1 MILTRKTPSFF
12 ILGTLSAPLIIA
24 IITMSYSVRSASGF
38 DGLDITS
45 QNFLK
50 SHCLRCHDESKQK
63 GKFRLDTL
71 GTDFTNPLVAQK
83 WDEVVFRI
91 NAGEMPPEKE
101 PQPSALEIG
110 NIAETLTKRIREGT
124 AARMA
129 KRGKMQ
135 QYRLSR
141 EEYAHTVYDLLGVVF
156 DVDAPG
162 AFNEDPR
169 WHGFERIGSLLSTS
183 PSHIDR
189 YLRAADKVIELA
201 SIDSEPQ
208 SKKDRKYPEE
218 EGKRYFAQLGE
229 GWDAIS
235 LKSPGHYRIKIRV
248 SGLPAF
254 TGRAPRISLWHHQHK
269 KSVMGM
275 EISNPEDEPE
285 TIVLEGL
292 FHAGAYK
299 ILNNAQTKK
308 HPNGGVIRFRTG
320 TIDAGQK
327 LASLTGGFRSDK
339 TKIVDEEG
347 RPVMPT
353 LLIDWVEVEGP
364 LTTEA
369 NRAKRQGILPKKE
382 DDPKELTECLKRF
395 AERAWRRTV
404 SDQEMQRYIKFINA
418 EKEAGVDFR
427 SAYKSALSGILVS
440 RSFFNLE
447 EGSPHENR
455 SKLNDFEL
463 ASRLSYFLWSSMP
476 DEQLFTTA
484 RAGKLHVPEILEK
497 ELKRMISDPKIDRF
511 LDSFPKQWL
520 QLHRVGMFQP
530 DPNIYPEYGPW
541 LEESMIMETTNYFAE
556 MFRNN
561 IPVRE
566 MVDSDWTMLN
576 SKLALHYGLPAPKET
591 KLMRVSLEP
600 ESARG
605 GLLTHASILSLTSDG
620 TRHRPVHRGAWLS
633 ETILA
638 QTPPPPPPNVE
649 PLEPI
654 KSNQPKKT
662 IRSQLEAH
670 ATQSNCVSCHAK
682 IDPLGLA
689 FENFDAIGRWREKE
703 RVEGGTGENPS
714 VDASGTFPNGQKF
727 DGPQEFKK
735 VLAKD
740 EKRLA
745 NAFVEQLA
753 TYALRRVMT
762 VDDRPHIEKIVENAK
777 GENYRLR
784 SMVEHLITS
793 ELFRNR

>member
-12 ILGTLSAPLIIA
+12 ILGSLSISFIIA
-24 IITMSYSVRSASGF
+24 IITMSSSVRSASGF
-38 DGLDITS
+38 DGLDKTS

-50 SHCLRCHDESKQK
+50 SHCLRCHDGSKQK

-71 GTDFTNPLVAQK
+71 DTDFTNPLVAQK

-110 NIAETLTKRIREGT
+110 SIAETLTKRIREGT

-129 KRGKMQ
+129 KRGKVQ

-201 SIDSEPQ
+201 SFDSEPP

-229 GWDAIS
+229 GWDAIN

-254 TGRAPRISLWHHQHK
+254 TGRVPRLSLWHHQHK

-275 EISNPEDEPE
+275 DISNPEDEPK

-292 FHAGAYK
+292 FNAGGYK

-327 LASLTGGFRSDK
+327 LASLTGGFASDK
-339 TKIVDEEG
+339 TKIVDEQG
-347 RPVMPT
+347 RPVVPT

-369 NRAKRQGILPKKE
+369 NRAKRSGILPKKE
-382 DDPKELTECLKRF
+382 DDPKEWLACLKGF
-395 AERAWRRTV
+395 AEKAWRRPV
-404 SDQEMQRYIKFINA
+404 FNSEIQRYIKFIES
-418 EKEAGVDFR
+418 EKQAGADFR
-427 SAYKSALSGILVS
+427 SAYKSALAGMLVS

-447 EGSPHENR
+447 EGSPKENR
-455 SKLNDFEL
+455 SRLNDFEL

-476 DEQLFTTA
+476 DEQLFTKA
-484 RAGKLHVPEILEK
+484 RNGELNVPKTLAK
-497 ELKRMISDPKIDRF
+497 EFRRMISDSKIDRF
-511 LDSFPKQWL
+511 LNSFPGQWL
-520 QLHRVGMFQP
+520 QLHRVGMFKP
-530 DPNIYPEYGPW
+530 DPNLYPEYGPW
-541 LEESMIMETTNYFAE
+541 LEESMLIETTAYFEE
-556 MFRNN
+556 MFRKNL
-561 IPVRE
+561 PLRE
-566 MVDSDWTMLN
+566 AVNSDWTMLN
-576 SKLALHYGLPAPKET
+576 SKLASHYGLPAPAESNFT
-591 KLMRVSLEP
+591 RVLLKPDSG
-600 ESARG
+600 RG

-633 ETILA
+633 ETILG

-649 PLEPI
+649 PLEPVQ
-654 KSNQPKKT
+654 SNEPKTT

-670 ATQSNCVSCHAK
+670 ATQSNCASCHSK

-689 FENFDAIGRWREKE
+689 FENFDAIGRWRERE
-703 RVEGGTGENPS
+703 RVEGGIGENPV
-714 VDASGTFPNGQKF
+714 VDASGTFPSGQNF
-727 DGPQEFKK
+727 NGPQEFKK
-735 VLAKD
+735 MLAKD

-745 NAFVEQLA
+745 NAFVQQLA
-753 TYALRRVMT
+753 TYALRRLMT
-762 VDDRPHIEKIVENAK
+762 VDDRPHIEKIVEAAK
-777 GENYRLR
+777 NDNYRLR
-784 SMVEHLITS
+784 SMIEHLVTS
-793 ELFRNR
+793 DLFINR